1 MRSDMNNQG
10 ECLLRVSA
18 MVCRLSSRRTLHMP
32 EFTLRQ
38 GQHWCLFGGNGA
50 GKSVL
55 ARLLCGQL
63 RMGGEHLHYQSGFDP
78 RRDVLFVSFEEQQA
92 LAAMDNRHD
101 ISEYS
106 DAALDQ
112 GTTVHALVSAGMT
125 LTAAERERLLTLLDA
140 LDLLPLQER
149 GLRYLSSGQTRKA
162 LLARALFQRPR
173 LLVLD
178 EPLESI
184 DRDSRAR
191 LLRVLTQSL
200 HPDTC
205 TLLLC
210 RRERDILPGIT
221 HMAVLEQL
229 RIVTQGPLD
238 AVRNSADFERVVRK
252 PVVIPQ
258 DLPPPLPQ
266 RRAPAAP
273 QGVALLELKNVSAAY
288 SGRLV
293 LENLTWSVH
302 AGQHTLISGPNG
314 CGKSTLLSLVSG
326 ESHKAYGQD
335 VHVFGRRRGSGESV
349 WEIKSRFGVVSN
361 ELHNRYCKGW
371 RVLDVVVSG
380 FFDSVGLYDDSGASE
395 HNAARAWLQTF
406 AIDAL
411 AAEHYQALS
420 FGEQRLV
427 LLARAMVK
435 HPAILI
441 LDEPCVGLDDHARAL
456 ILGIVDRIAATT
468 PTQILFVSHTQ
479 GEAPQCINQWLQF
492 GPQGVVITARA

>member
-1 MRSDMNNQG
+1 MSTVAHSQG
-10 ECLLRVSA
+10 ESLLGVSDV
-18 MVCRLSSRRTLHMP
+18 VCRLSSRRTLRVAQ
-32 EFTLRQ
+32 FSLRQ
-38 GQHWCLFGGNGA
+38 GEHWCLFGGNGA

-63 RMGGEHLHYQSGFDP
+63 PLGGDHVHYGQGFDP
-78 RRDVLFVSFEEQQA
+78 RRDVLFVSFEEQQT
-92 LAAMDNRHD
+92 LAAMDSRHD

-106 DAALDQ
+106 EAALDQ
-112 GTTVHALVSAGMT
+112 GTTVRALVSGT
-125 LTAAERERLLTLLDA
+125 LPLTADAAQRLQALLEA

-149 GLRYLSSGQTRKA
+149 GIRYLSSGQTRKA

-184 DRDSRAR
+184 DLDSRAR
-191 LLRVLTQSL
+191 LLQVLTRSL
-200 HPDTC
+200 HPDTS

-221 HMAVLEQL
+221 HMAVLDQL
-229 RIVTQGPLD
+229 RIVAQGPLD
-238 AVRNSADFERVVRK
+238 AVRRSVDFERVVRK

-266 RRAPAAP
+266 RRAPAPA
-273 QGVALLELKNVSAAY
+273 QDVALLDLKNVSAGY
-288 SGRLV
+288 NGRLV
-293 LENLTWSVH
+293 LENLNWSVH

-314 CGKSTLLSLVSG
+314 CGKSTLLSLVNG
-326 ESHKAYGQD
+326 ENHKAYGQD
-335 VHVFGRRRGSGESV
+335 VWVFGRRRGTGETV
-349 WEIKSRFGVVSN
+349 WDIKSRFGVVSN
-361 ELHNRYCKGW
+361 ELHTRYCKGW

-380 FFDSVGLYDDSGASE
+380 FFDSLGLYDDSGASE
-395 HNAARAWLQTF
+395 HNAARAWLRTF

-411 AAEHYQALS
+411 AAEYYHELS

-468 PTQILFVSHTQ
+468 QTQILFVSHTQ
-479 GEAPQCINQWLQF
+479 GEAPQCINQWLHF
-492 GPQGVVITARA
+492 GPQGVEISPHK